1 MEDVKTE
8 EAAKLKALKK
18 QNKALRQKRIDLDFE
33 EEQLSLREVVRQK
46 QLDKQLDDVKHKIE
60 VVRLGQQRTQG
71 EMKGLSKE
79 LNKKKEAQLL
89 QKDAW
94 VSEL

>member
-33 EEQLSLREVVRQK
+33 EEQLSLRELVRQK

-60 VVRLGQQRTQG
+60 VVRLGQQRT
-71 EMKGLSKE
+71 
-79 LNKKKEAQLL
+79 
-89 QKDAW
+89 
-94 VSEL
+94 

>member
-46 QLDKQLDDVKHKIE
+46 QLDKQLDDVKHKIK
-60 VVRLGQQRTQG
+60 VVRLGQQRT
-71 EMKGLSKE
+71 
-79 LNKKKEAQLL
+79 
-89 QKDAW
+89 
-94 VSEL
+94 

>member
-60 VVRLGQQRTQG
+60 VVRLGQQRT
-71 EMKGLSKE
+71 
-79 LNKKKEAQLL
+79 
-89 QKDAW
+89 
-94 VSEL
+94 

>member
-1 MEDVKTE
+1 MEDAKTE

-60 VVRLGQQRTQG
+60 VVRLGQQRT
-71 EMKGLSKE
+71 
-79 LNKKKEAQLL
+79 
-89 QKDAW
+89 
-94 VSEL
+94 